1 VIQKEDPMIRTS
13 VGALL
18 AITFMTAGSHG
29 QSRPATLPDSEI
41 QKILAERIDVSH
53 QGVGIVVGVIDANG
67 RRVIAHGRS
76 RAADPRPL
84 DSDTIFEI
92 GSVTKVFTALLL
104 ADMVQRGEVALDDPI
119 SKYLPSGVKAPE
131 RNGRAIA
138 LVDLATHT
146 SGLPR
151 VPANLRP
158 ATFQDPYADYTAEH
172 LDAFLSSYELPR
184 EPGTK
189 FEYSNLG
196 GGLLGYL
203 LARRAGMGYAAL
215 VRARITGPLGMTS
228 TTAARPGDED
238 GPRLAAGHNAQLQP
252 VPAWHFD
259 VLAGCGGVRSNA
271 NDMLML
277 LDAFLG
283 RTKTPLAPAMT
294 LMPTVRRPT
303 GLAGAPEIAIGWLVT
318 KPGAAEILWHNGGT
332 FGYRSYLSV
341 DLRNHAGVVV
351 LSNTSTPAGVDD
363 IGRQILHPRR

>member
-1 VIQKEDPMIRTS
+1 MVSRAAAAGHRDRVHRPRARPPGRFRPCMAGRRCRSRDRSDLRRGLALERARGKRTPGPHRRARTANTVIQKEDPMIRTS

-67 RRVIAHGRS
+67 RRGIAHGRA

-92 GSVTKVFTALLL
+92 GSGTKVCTALLL

-203 LARRAGMGYAAL
+203 LARRAGMDYAAL

-238 GPRLAAGHNAQLQP
+238 GPRLAAGHNAPLQP
-252 VPAWHFD
+252 GPPGHLH
-259 VLAGCGGVRSNA
+259 VLPGWGG
-271 NDMLML
+271 
-277 LDAFLG
+277 G
-283 RTKTPLAPAMT
+283 
-294 LMPTVRRPT
+294 
-303 GLAGAPEIAIGWLVT
+303 GLEPEG
-318 KPGAAEILWHNGGT
+318 H
-332 FGYRSYLSV
+332 R
-341 DLRNHAGVVV
+341 
-351 LSNTSTPAGVDD
+351 
-363 IGRQILHPRR
+363 